1 MQYTTFM
8 KNMQAEYPDIEKLT
22 PHELRHTCGTL
33 MYESGVDI
41 RVIQK
46 IMGHKDLNITSE
58 IYIHDN
64 IEFIKEEI
72 KKTN

>member
-1 MQYTTFM
+1 MEDM
-8 KNMQAEYPDIEKLT
+8 HGKYPDIAKLN

-33 MYESGVDI
+33 LYESGVDL

-46 IMGHKDLNITSE
+46 IMGHADLKTTSE

-64 IEFIKEEI
+64 IKFMKSEMEKS
-72 KKTN
+72 K